1 MLHNAHVGG
10 KPFPHQ
16 WYRWHTC
23 IFTCTCSRIIII
35 VTTMLF
41 GYSFSIQLLYL
52 LSQLLGVWSMA
63 AIQFVDCYTL
73 LYNVLFILSTHTW
86 TLCMY
91 AHVHVHTSHLMQ
103 VLDQV
108 SKVHHLTLVNTTSS
122 TLQFTLSCTSPHFT
136 LTPSHPTS
144 LSPHSNA
151 EDLTSLPPQTSIRV
165 HIYMYSAC
173 TTHILHVHVCTIVS
187 RVLCSVV
194 HECKVI
200 AITTAPLLYGWMCR

>member
-1 MLHNAHVGG
+1 MLHYAHVGG

-16 WYRWHTC
+16 WCRWHTC
-23 IFTCTCSRIIII
+23 VFTCTCSRIII

-63 AIQFVDCYTL
+63 AIQFVDCYIL
-73 LYNVLFILSTHTW
+73 LYNALFIVSTHTW

-122 TLQFTLSCTSPHFT
+122 TLQFTLSYTSPHFT

-144 LSPHSNA
+144 LSPRSKV
-151 EDLTSLPPQTSIRV
+151 EDFTSLPPQTSIRV
-165 HIYMYSAC
+165 HKKIILYSAC
-173 TTHILHVHVCTIVS
+173 TTHTACMFP
-187 RVLCSVV
+187 CSAFCAV
-194 HECKVI
+194 
-200 AITTAPLLYGWMCR
+200 